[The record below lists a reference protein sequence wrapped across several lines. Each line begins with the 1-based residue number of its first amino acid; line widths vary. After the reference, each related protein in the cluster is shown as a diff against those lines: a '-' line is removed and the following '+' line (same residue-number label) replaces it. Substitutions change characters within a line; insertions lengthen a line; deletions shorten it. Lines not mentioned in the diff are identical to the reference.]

1 MKMVL
6 AVVAN
11 DDASRVQEALTKAR
25 FPATRLATTGGFLMA
40 GNTTFLSGVA
50 DEEVDTVIRIF
61 AEHCKKRKKLV
72 PASVSF
78 DVGTLPSS
86 LPVEVQVG
94 GATIF
99 VLDVERLEKV

>member
-1 MKMVL
+1 MKLIL

-11 DDASRVQEALTKAR
+11 EDSSRVQNALTKAH
-25 FPATRLATTGGFLMA
+25 FPATRMASTGGFLMS

-61 AEHCKKRKKLV
+61 ADQCKKRKKIV
-72 PASVSF
+72 PAPTF
-78 DVGTLPSS
+78 DVGMLPSS
-86 LPVEVQVG
+86 YPIEVQVG

-99 VLDVERLEKV
+99 VLDVHRMEKG